1 MTSNVLKELR
11 DGLETAYIDST
22 IPSNYFYKPQFIR
35 NNYHAGKKVLS
46 AIEDELLACEHFK
59 ISVAFIT
66 MNGITPL
73 LQTLKGLEEKNIC
86 GEILT
91 TNYLSFSEPAA
102 LIKLHGLKNI
112 TQTSH
117 IDFTYAP

>member
-1 MTSNVLKELR
+1 MTSSVLKELR

-46 AIEDELLACEHFK
+46 AIEDELLACEYFK

-73 LQTLKGLEEKNIC
+73 LQTLKSL
-86 GEILT
+86 
-91 TNYLSFSEPAA
+91 
-102 LIKLHGLKNI
+102 
-112 TQTSH
+112 
-117 IDFTYAP
+117 